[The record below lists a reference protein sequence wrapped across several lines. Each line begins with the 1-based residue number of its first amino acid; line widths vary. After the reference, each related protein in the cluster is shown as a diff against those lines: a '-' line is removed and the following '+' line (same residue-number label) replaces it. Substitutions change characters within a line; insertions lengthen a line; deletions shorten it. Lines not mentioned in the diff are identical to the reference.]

1 MDYRKEGIK
10 MINRVNRTLL
20 DDVEKFYFS
29 IPCTSGVSCEH
40 CKNKVICD
48 LSQNLL
54 KSLKKFYICNR
65 NFESCSKCS
74 NIEECE
80 IIQKIY

>member
-1 MDYRKEGIK
+1 MKRKNK
-10 MINRVNRTLL
+10 TLL
-20 DDVEKFYFS
+20 DDVEEIYFS

-40 CKNKVICD
+40 CKNKVLCD

-54 KSLKKFYICNR
+54 KSLKNHYKVN
-65 NFESCSKCS
+65 
-74 NIEECE
+74 E

>member
-1 MDYRKEGIK
+1 MK
-10 MINRVNRTLL
+10 NSLL
-20 DDVEKFYFS
+20 DDIEKIYFS

-54 KSLKKFYICNR
+54 KSLKKYYICNK
-65 NFESCSKCS
+65 NLKSCSNC
-74 NIEECE
+74 NERLNCE

>member
-1 MDYRKEGIK
+1 M
-10 MINRVNRTLL
+10 RVNRTLL
-20 DDVEKFYFS
+20 NDVEKIYFS

-54 KSLKKFYICNR
+54 KSLKKYYICNK
-65 NFESCSKCS
+65 NINSCKRCS
-74 NIEECE
+74 NIENCE